1 MSGVFPPKPNA
12 LQELFSAKKPI
23 IGMVHL
29 LPLPGSPRY
38 GGSMAQVIDAAL
50 ADAAALE
57 AGGVS
62 GLQIENAG
70 DIPFLPP
77 GEISWE
83 TAAAMA
89 VVAQELTKATKL
101 PVGINVLANGVLPAL
116 AVAAAAGLRWVRC
129 NQWVNA
135 YIANEGYVA
144 GAAPQATRYRARLKA
159 EHVKIFA
166 DVHVKHGA
174 HAIVADRS
182 IREQAADA
190 EWFDADVLIA
200 TGTRTGGETEVAE
213 VEEIRR
219 GTVLPVI
226 IGSGL
231 TPENAPRLLRVAD
244 GAIVGSYVKVDGK
257 WWNPVDV
264 DRVRRLMDAVAEVER
279 A

>member
-1 MSGVFPPKPNA
+1 
-12 LQELFSAKKPI
+12 
-23 IGMVHL
+23 MVHL

-50 ADAAALE
+50 ADAQALE
-57 AGGVS
+57 TGGVS
-62 GLQIENAG
+62 GIQIENAG
-70 DIPFLPP
+70 DIPYLHPD
-77 GEISWE
+77 EICWE

-89 VVAQELTKATKL
+89 VVAQELKRATRL
-101 PVGINVLANGVLPAL
+101 PIGINVLANGVLPAL
-116 AVAAAAGLRWVRC
+116 AVAAAAGLGWVRC

-144 GAAPQATRYRARLKA
+144 GAAPRAIRYRAQLKA
-159 EHVKIFA
+159 SQVRIFA

-174 HAIVADRS
+174 HAIVGDRS
-182 IREQAADA
+182 VAEQAADA

-200 TGTRTGGETEVAE
+200 TGTRTGGETDAAE

-244 GAIVGSYVKVDGK
+244 GAIVGSYLKVDGK
-257 WWNPVDV
+257 WWNPVDPV
-264 DRVRRLMDAVAEVER
+264 RVRRLMDAVAEVEG